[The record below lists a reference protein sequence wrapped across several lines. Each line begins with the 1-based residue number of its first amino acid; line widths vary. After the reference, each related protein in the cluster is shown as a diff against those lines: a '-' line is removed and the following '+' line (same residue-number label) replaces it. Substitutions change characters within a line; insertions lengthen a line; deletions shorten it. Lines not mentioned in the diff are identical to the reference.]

1 VEQAEAV
8 ARLLAG
14 LDGDSVQ
21 LLAAAIEPL
30 ERIGYGPVQ
39 DDGDAHRMVAVGR

>member
-1 VEQAEAV
+1 MEQAEAV
-8 ARLLAG
+8 ARLPAG
-14 LDGDSVQ
+14 LDDDSVQ

-30 ERIGYGPVQ
+30 KHIGYGSVQ